1 MKIFSYCSTAV
12 LALSFLCSSLGCSN
26 QHNSTAPVSNTSAFA
41 RTLER
46 AKKDKRYM
54 VMHSGVD
61 FYAIREVEVEK
72 SKQAFTVHLN
82 LVDSIHKANINNPK
96 QLGEKHLHVYMRDS
110 TSYTLDE
117 PHTIPLNKVARIEK
131 VD

>member
-1 MKIFSYCSTAV
+1 MKIFSYWSTTVFAFI
-12 LALSFLCSSLGCSN
+12 FLCSLPGCSN
-26 QHNSTAPVSNTSAFA
+26 QYNSTAPITNTSAFA
-41 RTLER
+41 RTLEQ
-46 AKKDKRYM
+46 AKKDKRYI

-61 FYAIREVEVEK
+61 FYSIRQVEVEK
-72 SKQAFTVHLN
+72 SKQNFTVHLN

-96 QLGEKHLHVYMRDS
+96 QLGEKHLHVYMKDS